1 MSRFIL
7 VPMMLAATLAV
18 TVAGCNRFPDL
29 SIQVAA
35 NLAPDSEDCGVTDD
49 QDSVLAAGVIDRL
62 APAGYASYV
71 ITPLVESYI
80 VSNALEFQGQQGNMQ
95 ITDFEITIIL
105 PDGSL
110 PDLGEGVANPYKV
123 QTSAVI
129 PANQSEGEVSR
140 RATFAVAIPGS
151 YYPALLS
158 VPETTGFD
166 SFAIEIRAHGTTLGG
181 FSQTSPAFRWPIN
194 FCDGCLGVQCEAPAE
209 IGDPVGCYPGQDI
222 WGWCAEIVVPEA
234 SAP

>member
-29 SIQVAA
+29 SIQVVA
-35 NLAPDSEDCGVTDD
+35 NLAPDRNRLRSDRRSGHGARVWSHRPSGSLGV
-49 QDSVLAAGVIDRL
+49 RW
-62 APAGYASYV
+62 SYV

-95 ITDFEITIIL
+95 ITDFEITIVL

-110 PDLGEGVANPYKV
+110 PDLGEGVPNPYKV

-129 PANQSEGEVSR
+129 PANQSPGSVSA
-140 RATFAVAIPGS
+140 RATFAVAIP
-151 YYPALLS
+151 PTLLPRS
-158 VPETTGFD
+158 AFHSGNNR
-166 SFAIEIRAHGTTLGG
+166 IRFVRH
-181 FSQTSPAFRWPIN
+181 R
-194 FCDGCLGVQCEAPAE
+194 D
-209 IGDPVGCYPGQDI
+209 PGQRHHVGRFQSDLSSVSLADRLLR
-222 WGWCAEIVVPEA
+222 GMFGRRM
-234 SAP
+234 

>member
-35 NLAPDSEDCGVTDD
+35 NLAPDRTDCGVTDD
-49 QDSVLAAGVIDRL
+49 QDAVLAAGVIDRA
-62 APAGYASYV
+62 APSVFWSYV

-95 ITDFEITIIL
+95 ITAFEITIVL
-105 PDGSL
+105 PDGTL
-110 PDLGEGVANPYKV
+110 AELGEGVPNPYKV

-129 PANQSEGEVSR
+129 PANQTPGSVSA
-140 RATFAVAIPGS
+140 RATFAVAIPDTF
-151 YYPALLS
+151 YPAVLS
-158 VPETTGFD
+158 IPETTGFD
-166 SFAIEIRAHGTTLGG
+166 SFAIDIRAQGTTLGG

-194 FCDGCLGVQCEAPAE
+194 LCDGCLGVVCDAPAE
-209 IGDPVGCYPGQDI
+209 LGDSAGCYAGQDI
-222 WGWCAEIVVPEA
+222 WGYCAEIVVPDA
-234 SAP
+234 FSP